1 MKNWQQYQQAEP
13 ILQEIEGRFE
23 RLQKFESRYPES
35 MAEELGLTPEDIRA
49 ARAALFE
56 SLKAEASL
64 IDGKVYY
71 WLYPFYKGNFLT
83 LVAALGSVGA
93 MDRQKDDE
101 VSRAAFY
108 RFFRS
113 VPMEERLL
121 LGERLDHPELT
132 EQAQKIQTKI
142 QNRRQKVES
151 FVNKNFAN

>member
-1 MKNWQQYQQAEP
+1 MKNWQQFQEAEP
-13 ILQEIEGRFE
+13 VLLEIEGRFD
-23 RLQKFESRYPES
+23 RLQKFETRYPES
-35 MAEELGLTPEDIRA
+35 KAAELGLTPEDIRSA
-49 ARAALFE
+49 KSALVE

-64 IDGKVYY
+64 VKGKIYY

-93 MDRQKDDE
+93 MDKQKDDE
-101 VSRAAFY
+101 ESRAAFY

-132 EQAQKIQTKI
+132 AQAMRIQSKIQARKD
-142 QNRRQKVES
+142 KVTN
-151 FVNKNFAN
+151 FVNENFAN

>member
-49 ARAALFE
+49 AREALFE

-93 MDRQKDDE
+93 MDRQKDDDE
-101 VSRAAFY
+101 SRSAFY

>member
-1 MKNWQQYQQAEP
+1 MKNWQQYQLAEP

-35 MAEELGLTPEDIRA
+35 MAEELGLTPEDIRS

-64 IDGKVYY
+64 INGKVYY

-83 LVAALGSVGA
+83 LVAALGSIGA
-93 MDRQKDDE
+93 MDKQKDDDE
-101 VSRAAFY
+101 SRAAFY

-132 EQAQKIQTKI
+132 AQAKRIQTKI
-142 QNRRQKVES
+142 HNRRKNVES

>member
-1 MKNWQQYQQAEP
+1 MKNWQQYQTAEP

-35 MAEELGLTPEDIRA
+35 MAEELGLTPEDIQA

-71 WLYPFYKGNFLT
+71 WLYPFYKGDFLT
-83 LVAALGSVGA
+83 LVAALGSIGA
-93 MDRQKDDE
+93 MDRQKDDDD
-101 VSRAAFY
+101 SRAAFY

-132 EQAQKIQTKI
+132 EQAKRIQTKI
-142 QNRRQKVES
+142 QTRRKKVES
-151 FVNKNFAN
+151 FVNDNFAN

>member
-1 MKNWQQYQQAEP
+1 MKNWQQYQKAES

-35 MAEELGLTPEDIRA
+35 MAAELGLTPEDIQA

-83 LVAALGSVGA
+83 LVAALGSIGA
-93 MDRQKDDE
+93 MDRQKDDDE
-101 VSRAAFY
+101 SRAAFY

-132 EQAQKIQTKI
+132 EQAKRIQTKI
-142 QNRRQKVES
+142 QTRRKKVES
-151 FVNKNFAN
+151 FVNDNFAN